1 MQSPLQQQFAM
12 FTEII
17 SLTGEIIEQ
26 QTLIKSKVEQL
37 KLENEDLQMKS
48 QDLQKVLAS
57 SQQQLHIETSIP
69 IDLINQLATT
79 VRDLKNEQQNGL
91 DKLLKLLNQTCTKF
105 NRQRELVE
113 TKNTSITK
121 SEEAESEIKE
131 ETHKVIEV
139 DEAWPKSN
147 SHGSRANSRMSSMSN
162 YVTML
167 ETKEGS
173 DCSPPNTASPAS
185 HSETVLTGYKSKEN
199 ESSLAKINGNVTMAI
214 GKGVE

>member
-37 KLENEDLQMKS
+37 KLENEDLQTKS

-79 VRDLKNEQQNGL
+79 VKDLKDEQQNGL
-91 DKLLKLLNQTCTKF
+91 DKLLKLLNQTCSKF

-113 TKNTSITK
+113 TKNASITK
-121 SEEAESEIKE
+121 PEEAESEN
-131 ETHKVIEV
+131 KVQ
-139 DEAWPKSN
+139 
-147 SHGSRANSRMSSMSN
+147 
-162 YVTML
+162 
-167 ETKEGS
+167 
-173 DCSPPNTASPAS
+173 
-185 HSETVLTGYKSKEN
+185 
-199 ESSLAKINGNVTMAI
+199 
-214 GKGVE
+214 